1 MKESLRLSLDQKLQQ
16 RMSPAQIRFVRL
28 LEMGETELEEEVKNQ
43 VEENPALEVVDELP
57 ADSEPAD
64 GKAEYDDLPSYRLN
78 VNNRSADDAIYEPVA
93 VAAPMSLLEYLS
105 SQVNEMNV
113 PEDVAAVADYIIGN
127 IDDNGY
133 LTRTLQSIADDVFI
147 TTGMDIPMDTY
158 RRGLDLV
165 KTLDPAGVGAVD
177 LRECLLLQLRRLS
190 PDEDVNRAIEIVN
203 HYFDLFSLKHYDRLA
218 SMLSIT
224 MEQLRKAIHVI
235 RSLNPKPGA
244 EIGGS
249 PSDERTGHVV
259 PDFYIE
265 TDEALTTV
273 TVIMPSGV
281 PDLRIEESFK
291 VETADDKADAF
302 ISRRRNDALEFIDM
316 LRMRR
321 TTLFNIMSAIVKIQ
335 HEFFLTEDETT
346 LRPMVLKDIGAITGY
361 DLSVISRATSGK
373 YVATATSIYPLKYF
387 FNEGVAGSDD
397 DTSTHACMSAIREII
412 EGEDPASPLSDD
424 TITSQ
429 LESRGFKIARRTVA
443 KYRERLGFPAARLR
457 KKL

>member
-1 MKESLRLSLDQKLQQ
+1 MKESLHLSLDQKLQQ

-28 LEMGETELEEEVKNQ
+28 LEMGETEIEEEVKNQ
-43 VEENPALEVVDELP
+43 VEENPALEVVDDLP
-57 ADSEPAD
+57 ADAD
-64 GKAEYDDLPSYRLN
+64 SKTEYDDLPSYRLN
-78 VNNRSADDAIYEPVA
+78 INNRSADDATYEPVA

-113 PEDVAAVADYIIGN
+113 PGDVAAVADYIIGN

-147 TTGMDIPMDTY
+147 TTGMDIPMATY

-177 LRECLLLQLRRLS
+177 LRECLLLQLRRMNH
-190 PDEDVNRAIEIVN
+190 DDDVSHATEIVN

-218 SMLSIT
+218 SQLGIT
-224 MEQLRKAIHVI
+224 MEQLRKAIDVI

-249 PSDERTGHVV
+249 PSDERTNHVV

-265 TDEALTTV
+265 TDEAMTTV

-281 PDLRIEESFK
+281 PDLRIGQSFK

-335 HEFFLTEDETT
+335 HEFFLTEDEAA
-346 LRPMVLKDIGAITGY
+346 LRPMVLKDVGAITGY

-373 YVATATSIYPLKYF
+373 YVATATGIYPLKYF

-397 DTSTHACMSAIREII
+397 DASTHACMSAIREII
-412 EGEDPASPLSDD
+412 ENEDPVSPLSDD
-424 TITSQ
+424 TITTQ
-429 LESRGFKIARRTVA
+429 LEGRGFKIARRTVA